1 MNTWGR
7 ILAVGLLAVT
17 SLVAGVAPVL
27 AGSPSETL
35 CSGALTNRVVRGNLV
50 VPAEQDCELIGT
62 TILGH
67 VRLEYDADLEA
78 EDTEITGDVYI
89 GEQAGADFYHV
100 RVGGNVDIRSTWAL
114 LDTFG
119 ETTINGRVRVED
131 AERLNLSRTT
141 VNGDLQVARTRLVT
155 ATNSRVKGAVRVQ
168 DITFVAFR
176 GSRLDR
182 AVTVERA
189 QDEARLCESSVGGD
203 ATFAGN
209 STKLAIGGGA
219 YLCGG
224 NTVRGTLAVRHNQAA
239 ITIADNIVRG
249 DLLCTGNEPA
259 PTGSGNQV
267 AGSKQDQCSGL

>member
-7 ILAVGLLAVT
+7 ILAVGLLVMT
-17 SLVAGVAPVL
+17 TLVAGVAPAL
-27 AGSPSETL
+27 AAGRGETP
-35 CSGALTNRVVRGNLV
+35 CIGAMTNQIVRGNLV
-50 VPAEQDCELIGT
+50 VPAEQDCELFGAT
-62 TILGH
+62 VLGH

-100 RVGGNVDIRSTWAL
+100 RVGGNVDIRGTWAL
-114 LDTFG
+114 LDSFG
-119 ETTINGRVRVED
+119 DTTINGQVRVED

-141 VNGDLQVARTRLVT
+141 VNGDLQVTGTRLMT
-155 ATNSRVKGAVRVQ
+155 ATNSRVKGAIQVQ
-168 DITFVAFR
+168 DISFVAFR

-219 YLCGG
+219 YLCDG
-224 NTVRGTLAVRHNQAA
+224 NTVRGTLAVHQNQGT

-249 DLLCTGNEPA
+249 DLICIGNEPA

-267 AGSKQDQCSGL
+267 TGSKQDQCSSL